1 MVRRKVTLR
10 LNAYV
15 VQKEK
20 DVGMNLSYFL
30 EVKIVEYLAMMTAP
44 RRRFELLLPFRRTG
58 SQGRRVGPDFATSA
72 RLQILPII

>member
-1 MVRRKVTLR
+1 MSRQKLTLR
-10 LNAYV
+10 LNADV
-15 VQKEK
+15 IQKAK
-20 DVGMNLSYFL
+20 DQGMNLSYLL

-72 RLQILPII
+72 RLPILPII